1 MGYKVYV
8 LEENEEC
15 LKSADCQTENI
26 IQDSENILKMENKFI
41 SVQIN
46 EDGSYN
52 LTDKKTGYTF
62 KHIGIYED
70 TGDMGNEYIYI
81 QDTERKTVT
90 TENKPAKITIEENS
104 ELRFVV
110 KICQQME
117 IPEAMGDEIL
127 AQRYSCVDPYQREAK
142 RSTKLVLLELETK
155 LTLERNTAGLKI
167 QTTIVNTAKD
177 HRIRVLIPTGLVSD
191 MHMADSP
198 FEVVRRPN
206 RHGKAWINPSGC
218 EHQQCF
224 VAMEDS
230 SAGILVA
237 NRGLYEYEILPDQE
251 NAIALTLLR
260 SVAEMGDWGYF
271 PTPQAQMQG
280 TYTMEYALFPY
291 EAGKSADAFV
301 LGYGY
306 QHDLAAVE
314 TGMNRTT
321 EQIYL
326 PQAQTGILPLE
337 KSFFEWQGE
346 GLNLTAWKKGAQ
358 SNDIFV
364 RFVNTMEKDVT
375 LNIKKAE
382 WMQCIYRSNVIE
394 EEKEAL
400 PEEKEAFLIVI
411 RPYEIATFGIR
422 PNIN

>member
-1 MGYKVYV
+1 
-8 LEENEEC
+8 
-15 LKSADCQTENI
+15 
-26 IQDSENILKMENKFI
+26 ME
-41 SVQIN
+41 
-46 EDGSYN
+46 
-52 LTDKKTGYTF
+52 
-62 KHIGIYED
+62 
-70 TGDMGNEYIYI
+70 
-81 QDTERKTVT
+81 
-90 TENKPAKITIEENS
+90 
-104 ELRFVV
+104 
-110 KICQQME
+110 
-117 IPEAMGDEIL
+117 
-127 AQRYSCVDPYQREAK
+127 
-142 RSTKLVLLELETK
+142 
-155 LTLERNTAGLKI
+155 
-167 QTTIVNTAKD
+167 
-177 HRIRVLIPTGLVSD
+177 
-191 MHMADSP
+191 
-198 FEVVRRPN
+198 
-206 RHGKAWINPSGC
+206 KAWINPSGC

-230 SAGILVA
+230 SAGILAA

-306 QHDLAAVE
+306 QYDLAAVE

-321 EQIYL
+321 EQIYM

-346 GLNLTAWKKGAQ
+346 GLNLTAWKKGAH
-358 SNDIFV
+358 SDDIFV

-375 LNIKKAE
+375 LTVKKAD
-382 WMQCIYRSNVIE
+382 WMECMYRSNVIE
-394 EEKEAL
+394 EENEAL
-400 PEEKEAFLIVI
+400 REESEAFLIVI
-411 RPYEIATFGIR
+411 KPYEIATFGIR

>member
-1 MGYKVYV
+1 
-8 LEENEEC
+8 
-15 LKSADCQTENI
+15 
-26 IQDSENILKMENKFI
+26 
-41 SVQIN
+41 
-46 EDGSYN
+46 
-52 LTDKKTGYTF
+52 
-62 KHIGIYED
+62 
-70 TGDMGNEYIYI
+70 
-81 QDTERKTVT
+81 
-90 TENKPAKITIEENS
+90 
-104 ELRFVV
+104 
-110 KICQQME
+110 
-117 IPEAMGDEIL
+117 
-127 AQRYSCVDPYQREAK
+127 PYQREAK

-346 GLNLTAWKKGAQ
+346 GLNLTAWKKGAH
-358 SNDIFV
+358 SDDIFV

-375 LNIKKAE
+375 LTIKKAD
-382 WMQCIYRSNVIE
+382 WMKCMYRSNVIE
-394 EEKEAL
+394 EENEAL
-400 PEEKEAFLIVI
+400 PEENKEFLIVI
-411 RPYEIATFGIR
+411 KPYEIATFGMKL
-422 PNIN
+422 NKQ